1 MRFNELL
8 VVLLRP
14 ATKLEMEHKGVKYK
28 FNAKPWLHDGPS
40 AWHFISLPFDI
51 ATEIR
56 ENLKSEEE
64 GWGRLKAIA
73 KIGETEWRT
82 AIWFDT
88 KLKTYLLP
96 LKAAIR
102 KLEHIEVD
110 KPTTTYIWI

>member
-1 MRFNELL
+1 MM
-8 VVLLRP
+8 VRP
-14 ATKLEMEHKGVKYK
+14 TTTIEMEHKGIRYE
-28 FNAKPWLHDGPS
+28 FNAKPWLYDGPS

-64 GWGRLKAIA
+64 GWGRLKVIA
-73 KIGETEWRT
+73 KIGETDWRT

-96 LKAAIR
+96 LKAEIR
-102 KLEHIEVD
+102 KLEHIEVG
-110 KPTTTYIWI
+110 KPITTYIWI